1 MTCVSGDDREICSFS
16 AKCAQRSAQTETER
30 VATQAKTA
38 AWQDS
43 LANFA
48 VAVVL
53 CIAKMK
59 NHLLSLT
66 LLCVGSSA
74 HASDGPSGAT
84 VAQLT
89 QMTQRFA
96 PAPLRADTS
105 KLSPGDKAAI
115 IKLIEA
121 AKIIDVLQLRQRWD
135 GNEALWAVL
144 QKDGSPLGKAR
155 RAAFWLNKGPWSII
169 DEHKSFLPTE
179 LGGIQI
185 PARKPAASNFYPAH
199 ATKQALDAWISALP
213 LADRQQAQWFF
224 TTIRNG
230 PDGSFK
236 IVKFSDEYR
245 PELEKLAVLL
255 RQAAESTDNASLK
268 KFLQL
273 RADAFLSN
281 DYLTSDFAWM
291 DLDSPVDITIGP
303 YETYNDE
310 LFGYKAA
317 FEAYV
322 SIRDQKET
330 TKLNFFGQHMQELE
344 DHLPLDAK
352 FRNPKVGALAPMVV
366 VNEVYGAGDGN
377 MSVQTAAYNLPN
389 DERIISQRGSKRV
402 MLKNV
407 QEAKFRSTL
416 TPISK
421 LVLRADAQKDLDF
434 DSFFTHILAH
444 EITHG
449 LGPHLTKVDGKDST
463 PRQDLKDTYSTI
475 EEAKA
480 DITGLWAL
488 SYMMDQGQ
496 LKGSL
501 GQGVVAERKLYH
513 TFLASG
519 FRTLHFGLT
528 DAHAR
533 GMAIQLNY
541 LLDKGGFVSN
551 GDGTFS
557 VNFTKIKQAV
567 MDLDRELLT
576 IEATGDYAR
585 AKGLMNQY
593 VVIRPDVQKA
603 LDKMKKSVPN
613 DIRPVFVTADSLLGG
628 TAK

>member
-1 MTCVSGDDREICSFS
+1 MENQLLPLVMLC
-16 AKCAQRSAQTETER
+16 
-30 VATQAKTA
+30 
-38 AWQDS
+38 
-43 LANFA
+43 A
-48 VAVVL
+48 VA
-53 CIAKMK
+53 
-59 NHLLSLT
+59 
-66 LLCVGSSA
+66 SA
-74 HASDGPSGAT
+74 SAT
-84 VAQLT
+84 EPPAPAAATTAELT
-89 QMTQRFA
+89 QMVERFA
-96 PAPLRADTS
+96 PAPLRVDTS
-105 KLSPGDKAAI
+105 KLSSGDKAAI
-115 IKLIEA
+115 VKLIEA
-121 AKIIDVLQLRQRWD
+121 AKIIDVLQLRQRWE
-135 GNEALWAVL
+135 GNEALWEAL
-144 QKDGSPLGKAR
+144 QKDRSPLGKAR
-155 RAAFWLNKGPWSII
+155 QNAFWLNKGPWSII
-169 DEHKSFLPTE
+169 NDHKAFLPAE
-179 LGGIQI
+179 ISGIKI
-185 PARKPAASNFYPAH
+185 PAKKPEGGSFYP
-199 ATKQALDAWISALP
+199 TGTSKQALEAWMNSLP
-213 LADRQQAQWFF
+213 AKDKQQAQWFF
-224 TTIRNG
+224 TTIRSG
-230 PDGSFK
+230 EGGKFK
-236 IVKFSDEYR
+236 IVKFSEEYK

-255 RQAAESTDNASLK
+255 KQAAALTDNASLR
-268 KFLQL
+268 KFLTL

-281 DYLTSDFAWM
+281 DYLPSDLAWM

-303 YETYNDE
+303 YETYDDE

-330 TKLNFFGQHMQELE
+330 TKLNFFGQHLQELE
-344 DHLPLDAK
+344 DHLPIDAK
-352 FRNPKVGALAPMVV
+352 YRNPKVGALAPMVV

-389 DERIISQRGSKRV
+389 DERIISQRGSKRI

-407 QEAKFRSTL
+407 QEAKFQSTL

-421 LVLRADAQKDLDF
+421 IVLRPEAQKDLDF

-449 LGPHLTKVDGKDST
+449 LGPHGTKVDGKEST

-488 SYMMDQGQ
+488 GYMMEQGQ

-501 GQGVVAERKLYH
+501 GQGAVAERKLYN

-541 LLDKGGFVSN
+541 LLDQGGFVSN

-557 VNFTKIKQAV
+557 VDFLKIKQAV
-567 MDLDRELLT
+567 IALDRELLI

-585 AKGLMNQY
+585 AKDLMSKY
-593 VVIRPDVQKA
+593 VVIRPDVQRA
-603 LDKMKKSVPN
+603 LDKMKKTVPN
-613 DIRPVFVTADSLLGG
+613 DIRPVFGTAEELLG
-628 TAK
+628 TNAK